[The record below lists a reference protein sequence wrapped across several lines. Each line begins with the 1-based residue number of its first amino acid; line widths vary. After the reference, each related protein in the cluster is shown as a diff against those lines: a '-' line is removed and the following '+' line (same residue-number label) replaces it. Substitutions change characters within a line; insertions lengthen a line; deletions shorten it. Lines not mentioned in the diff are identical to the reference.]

1 MTLYDGADLK
11 KRFVEATNF
20 AEFHDYYMSN
30 FIEKGNF
37 MRLGRTLSAPRAEF
51 LNDALAESYGKIAG
65 VSVIAISSQLIEVP
79 ELGLVHGAFNI
90 NGKLASVLY
99 FDDIAMGM
107 FVVVENGSTGE
118 TKYMRFTAIRPTRG
132 KPN

>member
-1 MTLYDGADLK
+1 MTVYDGAELK
-11 KRFVEATNF
+11 KRFVESTNF

-37 MRLGRTLSAPRAEF
+37 MRLGRALSSPRAEF
-51 LNDALAESYGKIAG
+51 LNNALAEAYGNIAG
-65 VSVIAISSQLIEVP
+65 VSVIALSSQLIEVP
-79 ELGLVHGAFNI
+79 ELGLIHGAFNI
-90 NGKLASVLY
+90 NGNLASVLY

-107 FVVVENGSTGE
+107 FVVVESGSKGE
-118 TKYMRFTAIRPTRG
+118 TKFMRFTAVRPSRG

>member
-1 MTLYDGADLK
+1 MTVYDGAELK
-11 KRFVEATNF
+11 KRFVESTNF

-65 VSVIAISSQLIEVP
+65 VSVIALSSQLIEIP
-79 ELGLVHGAFNI
+79 ELGLIHGAFNI
-90 NGKLASVLY
+90 NGNVASVLY

-107 FVVVENGSTGE
+107 FVVVESGLTGE
-118 TKYMRFTAIRPTRG
+118 TKFMRFTAIRPARG